1 MESDYWEAP
10 QVGIEKHLLF
20 LSCTI
25 HKGNTMKLNF
35 ATHQKAVKKWSNDG
49 KEEKLHSTF
58 CQKKKL
64 AEILEHSD
72 RVCIVV
78 FDQAPGPS
86 ILCRSQITSLFYT
99 GIFNPSICIY
109 FYYLFCD
116 IF

>member
-1 MESDYWEAP
+1 MTGKRKNYIQPSA
-10 QVGIEKHLLF
+10 
-20 LSCTI
+20 
-25 HKGNTMKLNF
+25 
-35 ATHQKAVKKWSNDG
+35 KKN
-49 KEEKLHSTF
+49 
-58 CQKKKL
+58 L

-86 ILCRSQITSLFYT
+86 ILCRSQIRSLFYT

>member
-1 MESDYWEAP
+1 M
-10 QVGIEKHLLF
+10 GIEKHLLF

-35 ATHQKAVKKWSNDG
+35 ATHQKAVKKYSNDG

-72 RVCIVV
+72 RVCICG
-78 FDQAPGPS
+78 F
-86 ILCRSQITSLFYT
+86 
-99 GIFNPSICIY
+99 
-109 FYYLFCD
+109 
-116 IF
+116 